1 MMERYLHDEGEN
13 TMSREDIVTVSMIV
27 MSDVS
32 LVSEVH
38 SEVIER
44 ME

>member
-1 MMERYLHDEGEN
+1 MMERYLHDKGEN
-13 TMSREDIVTVSMIV
+13 TMSREDIVTMAMIV

-32 LVSEVH
+32 SVSEVH
-38 SEVIER
+38 SGVIER